1 MERKGEIIMENDNV
15 NHPKHYQNGL
25 TVEVECIM
33 FSRHLGFTL
42 GNAFKYVWRA
52 GMKDDIKQDIK
63 KALWYLDDANAWDVK
78 VCRYELI
85 DFLPKFDQLNW
96 KYNILRY
103 ILQGDIEM
111 AQSLLYSKLKQ
122 LNTAS

>member
-1 MERKGEIIMENDNV
+1 MENDNV

-52 GMKDDIKQDIK
+52 GMKDDIKQDIQ
-63 KALWYLDDANAWDVK
+63 KALWYLDDANAFGVK
-78 VCRYELI
+78 CCKPELI
-85 DFLPKFDQLNW
+85 DFCLNLTNLIG
-96 KYNILRY
+96 NITFCGIYYRG
-103 ILQGDIEM
+103 I
-111 AQSLLYSKLKQ
+111 
-122 LNTAS
+122 

>member
-1 MERKGEIIMENDNV
+1 MENDNV

-33 FSRHLGFTL
+33 FSRHLGFAL

-52 GMKDDIKQDIK
+52 GMKDDIKQDIQ
-63 KALWYLDDANAWDVK
+63 KALWYLDDANAFCVK
-78 VCRYELI
+78 ACKPELI
-85 DFLPKFDQLNW
+85 DFLPKFDKLGW
-96 KYNILRY
+96 KYNILRC
-103 ILQGDIEM
+103 ILHCDTEM
-111 AQSLLYSKLKQ
+111 AQSLLYDKLND

>member
-1 MERKGEIIMENDNV
+1 MENDNV

-33 FSRHLGFTL
+33 FSRHLGFAL

-52 GMKDDIKQDIK
+52 GMKDDIKQDIQ
-63 KALWYLDDANAWDVK
+63 KALWYLDDANAWNVK
-78 VCRYELI
+78 ISKAEFI
-85 DFLPKFDQLNW
+85 EFLPKYDNLGW

-111 AQSLLYSKLKQ
+111 AQSLLYSKLKH

>member
-1 MERKGEIIMENDNV
+1 MENDAV

-52 GMKDDIKQDIK
+52 GMKDDIKQDIQ
-63 KALWYLDDANAWDVK
+63 KALWYLDDANEFDVK
-78 VCRYELI
+78 VCKTELE
-85 DFLPKFDQLNW
+85 DFLPKSSLEWW
-96 KYNILRY
+96 KYVALRY
-103 ILQGDIEM
+103 ILRGDARQAHNVLFE
-111 AQSLLYSKLKQ
+111 QLKSISS
-122 LNTAS
+122 AS

>member
-1 MERKGEIIMENDNV
+1 MKCEEV

-25 TVEVECIM
+25 TVEVECNM
-33 FSRHLGFTL
+33 FKRMLPSGMSD
-42 GNAFKYVWRA
+42 AFKYVWRA
-52 GMKDDIKQDIK
+52 GMKDDIEQDIQ
-63 KALWYLDDANAWDVK
+63 KALWYLDDMQLNAPMIRMVQENPYIHNL
-78 VCRYELI
+78 VN
-85 DFLPKFDQLNW
+85 FLPNCSELRW

-111 AQSLLYSKLKQ
+111 AQSLLYDKLKQ

>member
-1 MERKGEIIMENDNV
+1 MENDNV

-33 FSRHLGFTL
+33 FSRHLGFAL

-52 GMKDDIKQDIK
+52 GMKDDTKQDIQ
-63 KALWYLDDANAWDVK
+63 KALWYLDDASAFSTK
-78 VCRYELI
+78 CCKPELI
-85 DFLPKFDQLNW
+85 DFLPKCEKFGW
-96 KYNILRY
+96 KHHVLRY
-103 ILQGDIEM
+103 ILYGDTSM
-111 AQSLLYSKLKQ
+111 AQSLLYDKLEE